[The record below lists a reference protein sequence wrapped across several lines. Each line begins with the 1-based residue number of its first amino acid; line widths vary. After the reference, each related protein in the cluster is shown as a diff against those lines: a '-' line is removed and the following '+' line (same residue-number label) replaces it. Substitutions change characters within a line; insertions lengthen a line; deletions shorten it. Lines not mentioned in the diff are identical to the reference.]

1 MGRAINPLRT
11 LTRPALLRMRR
22 ARGRALA
29 AAVALDQRETGWIS
43 VIMPTKDVVG
53 YVDESLRSVLSQG
66 YWQVEV
72 VVVDD
77 ASTDGTRERVGAWE
91 RRDSRVRVLDVDV
104 SDPNAARNFALRRT
118 TGEFL
123 AFLDGDDVLLAGAY
137 RDLVASIRRTG
148 SDFAVAGYER
158 RVGRRTRPA
167 AFWIGEAHATHLERT
182 TLAEHPAIM
191 VNAVQWTKVYRR
203 DFWDRAEL
211 RFPEGGHFQDQ
222 VVSAEAYSRASAFDV
237 LTRRAVAWRIRQD
250 GSSMTQ
256 QTVVPRQIADRFS
269 TSIRALEVLRRDA
282 GPEVERRRLIQFL
295 SNDIAIAASR
305 LPDMG
310 GDAFDA
316 LRSGLERLAP
326 PIDRREV
333 WDEVPAESKVLYA
346 LILAGD
352 EVRARAYIEQGGL
365 DLLRHRL
372 VGIGGAA
379 FVALPFWGDADAA
392 VELDRFRAAPRELR
406 AFVDEIGVDSVRALH
421 DPARNGRREVARAVR
436 DEPLPD
442 ETLPDEPLPDDSR
455 SGRARDEAL
464 VD

>member
-1 MGRAINPLRT
+1 MNSLTGRLRALTGRAITPLRT
-11 LTRPALLRMRR
+11 LTRPALLRIRG

-29 AAVALDQRETGWIS
+29 ASVPPNERETGWIS

-53 YVDESLRSVLSQG
+53 YLDESLRSVLSQG
-66 YWQVEV
+66 YWRVEV

-77 ASTDGTRERVGAWE
+77 ASTDGTRERIAEWE
-91 RRDSRVRVLDVDV
+91 RRDSRVRVFDVDV

-137 RDLVASIRRTG
+137 RDLVESIRRTG

-167 AFWIGEAHATHLERT
+167 AFWIDEAHANRLDRT

-191 VNAVQWTKVYRR
+191 VNAVQWSKVYRR
-203 DFWDRAEL
+203 EFWDRAGL

-222 VVSAEAYSRASAFDV
+222 VVSAEGYSRATAFDV

-256 QTVVPRQIADRFS
+256 QGVVPRQIADRFS

-282 GPEVERRRLIQFL
+282 GPEVERRRLIQYL
-295 SNDIAIAASR
+295 SNDIAIAAAS

-310 GDAFDA
+310 GEAFDA

-326 PIDRREV
+326 SIERRDV
-333 WDEVPAESKVLYA
+333 WDDVPAESKVLYA

-352 EVRARAYIEQGGL
+352 EARARAYIEQGGL

-392 VELDRFRAAPRELR
+392 VELERFRAAPRELR
-406 AFVDEIGVDSVRALH
+406 AFAHELGVDAVPALRESARDDGSHRSTGAERA
-421 DPARNGRREVARAVR
+421 PEG
-436 DEPLPD
+436 
-442 ETLPDEPLPDDSR
+442 SW
-455 SGRARDEAL
+455 SGGARDEAL